1 MQARLRNTLLL
12 AVICVGSV
20 HVADAVAQQ
29 NVKIGLAVANNTFY
43 SPIYA
48 AQDLGYFQKAG
59 LSADITTY
67 RGGAPAQQ
75 ALTAGAEDLITY
87 FSAGVALAFKN
98 GAKEKMIGA
107 IDPAPNAWHMIV
119 LSDSPFHSMKDLA
132 GKKVGITAKASTS
145 DALALWAADQAH
157 IKFQTVPVGAAGTVP
172 LLKSHQV
179 DAIVIPPPL
188 SLQVLADGSG
198 RSLLNY
204 GTMEPTL
211 PDVWVASDDA
221 MQKHPDLVRK
231 TLAVFFQALDY
242 MRSNRPWAL
251 AYIKKLTKET
261 NDRVV
266 ELEYEQGTLKQ
277 SVDGKIEKS
286 WVENGIKL
294 GISTGMTSL
303 QGMEAASIYTNEF
316 LPGAK

>member
-1 MQARLRNTLLL
+1 MQARVRNTLLL
-12 AVICVGSV
+12 TALCICCVP
-20 HVADAVAQQ
+20 VAAAQAQ
-29 NVKIGLAVANNTFY
+29 EDVKIGLAVANNTFY

-48 AQDLGYFQKAG
+48 AQELGYFQKAG
-59 LSADITTY
+59 LSPDITTF

-87 FSAGVALAFKN
+87 FSAGVALAVKN

-107 IDPAPNAWHMIV
+107 IDPAPNAWHLIV
-119 LSDSPFHSMKDLA
+119 LSGSPFHSIKDLA

-145 DALALWAADQAH
+145 DALALWAADQAG
-157 IKFQTVPVGAAGTVP
+157 IKYQTVPVGAAGTVP

-179 DAIVIPPPL
+179 DAIVIPPPQ

-211 PDVWVASDDA
+211 PDVWVASEEV
-221 MQKHPDLVRK
+221 MQKHPELVRK
-231 TLAVFFQALDY
+231 TLAVFFQALEY
-242 MRSNRPWAL
+242 MRNNRPWAVD
-251 AYIKKLTKET
+251 YIKKLTKET
-261 NDRVV
+261 NDRVA

-277 SVDGKIEKS
+277 SADGKIEKS
-286 WVENGIKL
+286 WVANGIKL
-294 GISTGMTSL
+294 GISTGMISL
-303 QGMEAASIYTNEF
+303 QGMDPASIYTNEF
-316 LPGAK
+316 LPGSK